1 MIIHQLNK
9 AFFILNE
16 IRLQKAQNKII
27 IYIIQ

>member
-9 AFFILNE
+9 AFCILNE
-16 IRLQKAQNKII
+16 IRLQKAQNKIT